1 MGDVCKKYFTKEK
14 KKKHIKDE
22 FGVFLAMKNYDI
34 QRLKNI
40 NLLED
45 IYLAYF

>member
-1 MGDVCKKYFTKEK
+1 MGDVCKKYFTKE

-45 IYLAYF
+45 MNLAYF